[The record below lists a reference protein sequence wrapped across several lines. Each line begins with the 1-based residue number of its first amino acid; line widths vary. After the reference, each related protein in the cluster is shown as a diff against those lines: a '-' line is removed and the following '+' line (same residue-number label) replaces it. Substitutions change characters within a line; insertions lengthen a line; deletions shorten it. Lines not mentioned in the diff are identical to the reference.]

1 MQTPEPCLCGATDCP
16 RCYPLNRKQT
26 TVTERDR
33 ADALTEIVETT
44 MDYGRYPSR
53 GRAQVDLYDFIADNL
68 DTSYAFE
75 LVIAA
80 LSTNKQ
86 ALQPR
91 IERLYTQVEGMLR
104 NHYAD
109 TDMVE
114 ELAQDMANEIFVWQ
128 VAVAHFLQ
136 RVNRG
141 QI

>member
-1 MQTPEPCLCGATDCP
+1 MNVEPCMCGAEDCS
-16 RCYPLNRKQT
+16 RCYPLNRKQAA
-26 TVTERDR
+26 VTERDR
-33 ADALTEIVETT
+33 ADALTEIVEVT

-53 GRAQVDLYDFIADNL
+53 GRAQVDLYEFIADNL

-75 LVIAA
+75 LVVAV

-109 TDMVE
+109 TDMVME
-114 ELAQDMANEIFVWQ
+114 YAQDIANE
-128 VAVAHFLQ
+128 
-136 RVNRG
+136 RSE
-141 QI
+141 

>member
-1 MQTPEPCLCGATDCP
+1 MQTPERCNCGATDCP

-33 ADALTEIVETT
+33 ADALTEIVDEV
-44 MDYGRYPSR
+44 MDYGRFPR
-53 GRAQVDLYDFIADNL
+53 NGRAQVDLYEFVSEQL

-75 LVIAA
+75 LVVAV

-91 IERLYTQVEGMLR
+91 IERLYTQVEEMLR
-104 NHYAD
+104 DHYAD

-114 ELAQDMANEIFVWQ
+114 ELAQDMAND
-128 VAVAHFLQ
+128 
-136 RVNRG
+136 RG

>member
-1 MQTPEPCLCGATDCP
+1 MSAPEPCMCGAEDCP

-33 ADALTEIVETT
+33 TDALTDIVEAT

-53 GRAQVDLYDFIADNL
+53 GRAQVDLYEFVADNL

-75 LVIAA
+75 LVVAV

-91 IERLYTQVEGMLR
+91 IERLYTQVEQMLKS
-104 NHYAD
+104 HYSD
-109 TDMVE
+109 TDMIE
-114 ELAQDMANEIFVWQ
+114 EYAQDIANE
-128 VAVAHFLQ
+128 
-136 RVNRG
+136 RSE
-141 QI
+141 

>member
-1 MQTPEPCLCGATDCP
+1 MSAPERCNCGAEDCP
-16 RCYPLNRKQT
+16 RCYPLNRRQA

-33 ADALTEIVETT
+33 SDALTDIVEVT

-53 GRAQVDLYDFIADNL
+53 GRAQVDLYDFIADHL

-75 LVIAA
+75 LVVAV

-109 TDMVE
+109 TDMVME
-114 ELAQDMANEIFVWQ
+114 YAQDIANE
-128 VAVAHFLQ
+128 
-136 RVNRG
+136 RSE
-141 QI
+141 

>member
-1 MQTPEPCLCGATDCP
+1 MCGATDCP
-16 RCYPLNRKQT
+16 RCYPLNRRQA

-33 ADALTEIVETT
+33 ADSLTDIVEEV
-44 MDYGRYPSR
+44 MDYGRYPRS
-53 GRAQVDLYDFIADNL
+53 GRAQVDLYEFIADHL

-75 LVIAA
+75 LVVAV

-109 TDMVE
+109 TDMVME
-114 ELAQDMANEIFVWQ
+114 YAQDIANE
-128 VAVAHFLQ
+128 
-136 RVNRG
+136 RSE
-141 QI
+141 

>member
-33 ADALTEIVETT
+33 ADALTEIVDEV
-44 MDYGRYPSR
+44 MDYGRFPR
-53 GRAQVDLYDFIADNL
+53 NGRAQVDLYEFVSEQL

-75 LVIAA
+75 LVVAV

-91 IERLYTQVEGMLR
+91 IERLYTQVEEMLR
-104 NHYAD
+104 DHYAD

-114 ELAQDMANEIFVWQ
+114 ELAQDMAND
-128 VAVAHFLQ
+128 
-136 RVNRG
+136 RG